1 MWDLKGPPRAKIIL
15 KKNKNNTERLPLADF
30 KLYYDTII
38 KQCGVLANRLTFRPM
53 EQNRV

>member
-15 KKNKNNTERLPLADF
+15 KKNNTEKLPLADF

-38 KQCGVLANRLTFRPM
+38 KQCGVLAKRLTFRPM